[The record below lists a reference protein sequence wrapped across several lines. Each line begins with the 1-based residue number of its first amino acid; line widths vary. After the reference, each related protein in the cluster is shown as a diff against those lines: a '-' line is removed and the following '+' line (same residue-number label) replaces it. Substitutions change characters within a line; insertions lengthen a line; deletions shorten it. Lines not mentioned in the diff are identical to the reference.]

1 MSVLPNFIYRF
12 NAIPVKIPESYC
24 VAIDKMILKF
34 TWKGKI
40 PKIANTI
47 LKENKVGAL
56 MLSDFKT
63 LLYSYSNQDSVE
75 LLNKIVK

>member
-1 MSVLPNFIYRF
+1 MSVLTKFIYGF
-12 NAIPVKIPESYC
+12 NASPVRIPESYS

-40 PKIANTI
+40 PKIAKKI

-56 MLSDFKT
+56 ILSDFKT
-63 LLYSYSNQDSVE
+63 LL
-75 LLNKIVK
+75 